1 MELPPAI
8 APWGPELAMFRD
20 EIALALGGM
29 VARVAHAIGPLPA
42 AARDARDEPD
52 GFGGLA
58 RRGPYERLLLTEW
71 LLATE
76 LPDEFIRRAASAE
89 HAFLELEHLSPAT
102 ERRTIAVF
110 DAGPS
115 QLGAPRLA
123 QLAVLIALA
132 RRAHLAGATLG
143 WVVLQEGQATDEVV
157 VREGLTPATAK
168 ALFATARSSEPSGAR
183 LSRVRA
189 GTETKGAVQSL
200 RDTWVVGGAVVSRL
214 AAESGSARVEI
225 SDVIDG
231 GAKRLRVVVAG
242 ASSGPRAVELELPPD
257 PLIARL
263 FRDPF
268 KPAAPSAP
276 ALRASGAPSVFFASS
291 GTKVYARVGGRA
303 YAMTVPE
310 GSPGFGSVKKITW
323 PELVAVGRLRRE
335 TVWLFSDPATRALT
349 LRLGRTHIA
358 AGHFTTEPGAHAPW
372 RPDPEGPLVPLVV
385 RRAGSTWSAFYRDE
399 RGWLFGWS
407 SSGGRAALVDRG
419 VMAVATDGVRIA
431 TVSKAPEGRLS
442 VFPVQPT
449 ETLTVPVVIPIGE
462 EPILE
467 AHLHFRVDGSVLAAV
482 RTASDRYRVVDSK
495 DGLVSAEFEVAESLR
510 AVGVTPSPFG
520 RGALIAVTAGGRV
533 VLAGPSWSRDLFELE
548 SGASDISVDPL
559 GKSLA
564 ALHER
569 GVLELFRLDRFARI
583 GTWDLAKEAR

>member
-8 APWGPELAMFRD
+8 APWGPELAMFHD
-20 EIALALGGM
+20 ELALALGGL
-29 VARVAHAIGPLPA
+29 VARVAHAIGPLPSA
-42 AARDARDEPD
+42 TRDARDEPD

-71 LLATE
+71 LLANE
-76 LPDEFIRRAASAE
+76 LPDEFVRRAVSAE
-89 HAFLELEHLSPAT
+89 HAFLELEHLSPAIA
-102 ERRTIAVF
+102 RRTIAVF

-123 QLAVLIALA
+123 HLAVLIALA
-132 RRAHLAGATLG
+132 RRAVDAGATLG
-143 WVVLQEGQATDEVV
+143 WAVLQEGEETGEVT
-157 VREGLTPATAK
+157 VREGLTPATAR
-168 ALFATARSSEPSGAR
+168 ALFATARCNEPSAPR
-183 LSRVRA
+183 FARVRDA
-189 GTETKGAVQSL
+189 SEVKGAQQSL
-200 RDTWVVGGAVVSRL
+200 GDTWVVGGA
-214 AAESGSARVEI
+214 AAARIGAERGAARVEV

-231 GAKRLRVVVAG
+231 GAKRLRVVVTSG
-242 ASSGPRAVELELPPD
+242 SSGPRAVELTLPPE

-268 KPAAPSAP
+268 KPAPRGAPTP
-276 ALRASGAPSVFFASS
+276 RAGGAPSVFFASS
-291 GTKVYARVGGRA
+291 GTKVYARVGGRD

-310 GSPGFGSVKKITW
+310 GSPGFAAVKRMSW
-323 PELVAVGRLRRE
+323 PELVAIGRLRRE
-335 TVWLFSDPATRALT
+335 TIWLLADPTSRALT
-349 LRLGRTHIA
+349 LRVGRTNLS

-385 RRAGSTWSAFYRDE
+385 RRAGAAWSAFYRDE

-419 VMAVATDGVRIA
+419 VMAVTSDGIRIA

-449 ETLTVPVVIPIGE
+449 ETLTVPVAIPIGDD
-462 EPILE
+462 PILE
-467 AHLHFRVDGSVLAAV
+467 AHLHMRVDGTVLAAV
-482 RTASDRYRVVDSK
+482 RTAADRYRVVDSK
-495 DGLVSAEFEVAESLR
+495 DGLVTAEFEVGETLR

-520 RGALIAVTAGGRV
+520 RGALIAMTPAGRV
-533 VLAGPSWSRDLFELE
+533 LLAGPSWSRDLFELE
-548 SGASDISVDPL
+548 PGVAEVAVDPM

-569 GVLELFRLDRFARI
+569 GVLELYRLDRYAKI
-583 GTWDLAKEAR
+583 GAWDLAKEAK